1 MTDEFVH
8 TRINR
13 ATGNVPTI
21 SLSVSLVG
29 KGSLLERLLLLDSKF
44 QFHVSLFRWRRDGQ
58 SMISNDFLIAF
69 KRALSLCAC
78 RLDCLLTI
86 DASAALDTRK
96 KKKKLKNNNGNLIT
110 LGHSRVIYF

>member
-21 SLSVSLVG
+21 SLFVSLGG
-29 KGSLLERLLLLDSKF
+29 KGSLLERLFLLDSKF
-44 QFHVSLFRWRRDGQ
+44 QFHVSLVRWRRDGQ

-69 KRALSLCAC
+69 KRALSLPVPVASIV
-78 RLDCLLTI
+78 CLQSTHQPHLI
-86 DASAALDTRK
+86 PEK
-96 KKKKLKNNNGNLIT
+96 KEKTEK
-110 LGHSRVIYF
+110 